1 MIEINLVP
9 DVKQE
14 LLHAQRVRTTVISIS
29 VVVGI
34 AAVGLVVLL
43 AMWVYVVQAGRG
55 YFADKAI
62 TDKSKALSQV
72 PDINNTLTI
81 QNQLSKLSSMHN
93 DKKIDS
99 RIFDVLQTVNPPAP
113 NDIRVTNLQIDATKS
128 TVTIQG
134 QASNG
139 YAALE
144 VFKKTLAATNLQYT
158 KDGQPVTVPLV
169 SSLNDADRSYGEDAN
184 GAKVLRF
191 TISFVYPAELFAAT
205 IPTLTIQAPSS
216 TNATD
221 SFRGIPTSL
230 FVQGATDT
238 KGTN

>member
-14 LLHAQRVRTTVISIS
+14 LIRAQHVRTSVISIS

-34 AAVGLVVLL
+34 AAIGVVVVLL
-43 AMWVYVVQAGRG
+43 LWVFGVQTGRSWYIDG
-55 YFADKAI
+55 VIK
-62 TDKSKALSQV
+62 DKSKTLSQV

-81 QNQLSKLSSMHN
+81 QNQLSQLSSMHN
-93 DKKIDS
+93 DKKLDS

-113 NDIRVTNLQIDATKS
+113 NDIRVTNLQIDAKKS

-134 QASNG
+134 QATNG

-144 VFKKTLAATNLQYT
+144 VFKKTLSATNLQYT
-158 KDGQPVTVPLV
+158 KDGQGKTVSLVTG
-169 SSLNDADRSYGEDAN
+169 LNDADRSYGEDVN

-191 TISFVYPAELFAAT
+191 TLSFQYAPELFSAT
-205 IPTLTIQAPSS
+205 IPTMTIQAPSS
-216 TNATD
+216 ANATD
-221 SFRGIPTSL
+221 SYRGIPSSL
-230 FVQGATDT
+230 FVPGATDM
-238 KGTN
+238 KGKN